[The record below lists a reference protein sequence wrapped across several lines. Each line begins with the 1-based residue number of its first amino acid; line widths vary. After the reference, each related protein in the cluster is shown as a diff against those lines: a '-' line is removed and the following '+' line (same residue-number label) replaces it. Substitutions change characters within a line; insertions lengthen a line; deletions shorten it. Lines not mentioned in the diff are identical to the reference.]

1 MSCLPAEPE
10 HQTEEEGATRSPPA
24 DADRMLRSGLAL
36 AGAAARRAGAGGA
49 GAPGTPAL
57 PLRRPLA
64 AAAAAAGSPGAAR
77 PARGGARGGGG
88 GGASGASRA
97 EGEAGEGAGVEV
109 VNEEGG
115 HLPLG
120 DDVGGLAWPPPSAAV
135 QAALRHQEVAGAH
148 PDGTANTPGTCVR
161 APGRLSIQEAYEP
174 RGVSFGSGLAN
185 PIGLQLR
192 SYRPEGP
199 LVAGTL
205 EAEWEAGEEH
215 QGIPGVVAGGILGA
229 IVENQ
234 GNWSA
239 AVALMDNFDLR
250 APPLT
255 VTSSYRVDL
264 LKPAPVGQPL
274 AVRCEVQYCTDVDV
288 EVEVT
293 ISTRSPVHEGAEI
306 TCAIGQGSFKKI
318 GPLRSFDAI
327 L

>member
-1 MSCLPAEPE
+1 M
-10 HQTEEEGATRSPPA
+10 
-24 DADRMLRSGLAL
+24 
-36 AGAAARRAGAGGA
+36 
-49 GAPGTPAL
+49 
-57 PLRRPLA
+57 
-64 AAAAAAGSPGAAR
+64 
-77 PARGGARGGGG
+77 
-88 GGASGASRA
+88 
-97 EGEAGEGAGVEV
+97 
-109 VNEEGG
+109 
-115 HLPLG
+115 
-120 DDVGGLAWPPPSAAV
+120 